1 MTCPKVIQL
10 MEQAWKPGLFLSGWI
25 SFRHTVFSVS
35 LFPLPENDTVLSYFL
50 FLKALCPLSL
60 WGLCICNS
68 ELNTFLPL
76 LNLIYH
82 SDFSFYVS
90 SFGKILTSP
99 FPAGKV
105 PLLPISLTVDFSAVI
120 ANNTLIVFPLTL
132 DSEGR
137 NHYSFIY
144 QNINVWHMG
153 DD

>member
-1 MTCPKVIQL
+1 
-10 MEQAWKPGLFLSGWI
+10 METRSF
-25 SFRHTVFSVS
+25 SFRLNFFPSHRILRFS
-35 LFPLPENDTVLSYFL
+35 FPLPENDTVLSYIL

-90 SFGKILTSP
+90 SFGKFLTSP

-105 PLLPISLTVDFSAVI
+105 PLLPVSLTVDFFAVI